1 MILSPGSDLETRPGV
16 KNPSF
21 AGSSSS
27 EAEFESVDPSSPG
40 ILRNVQCELRL
51 LVTF

>member
-1 MILSPGSDLETRPGV
+1 VETRSGV

-27 EAEFESVDPSSPG
+27 EAEFESVDPS
-40 ILRNVQCELRL
+40 LRRHLVECSMGTGATR
-51 LVTF
+51 VTF